1 MIFIVQL
8 SVLQE
13 KLPEL
18 LPTILSQA
26 VKETEDYYM
35 VDFNVIYSIGITL
48 GMLPHNISYKY
59 LQINK

>member
-8 SVLQE
+8 SDLQE

-26 VKETEDYYM
+26 TKETDDYYM

-48 GMLPHNISYKY
+48 GMLPHNLSYKY

>member
-48 GMLPHNISYKY
+48 GMLPHNLSYKY